1 MLPLM
6 KEKYVEKFLVDWEYV
21 EKFLVDWE
29 YVEKFLVDQEYV
41 EKLLVDWIELV
52 MIRTNWKRNCQ
63 QDLRAARQS
72 SLIRQYH
79 VYQNDT

>member
-21 EKFLVDWE
+21 EKFLVD
-29 YVEKFLVDQEYV
+29 QEYV
-41 EKLLVDWIELV
+41 EKLFVDWIELV
-52 MIRTNWKRNCQ
+52 MKRTNRKKCCQ
-63 QDLRAARQS
+63 KDLHAASQS
-72 SLIRQYH
+72 SLIRQYR